1 MQLPALSV
9 QTFEKAR
16 ALFLQKRFLEARER
30 IEVYRRTVR
39 YEAIARHDRRDGG
52 PVSASAVVVSF
63 RTGPALFDCL
73 DSLLNQNRRDF
84 EIILVDNGGNQ
95 ELLPR
100 LAHYPLLHVFS
111 PANLLP
117 SEGRNI
123 GAHFAGSGNLLFLD
137 DDSIIHPFFV
147 DNAIRALTNSDF
159 PVLRGRILPRSPG
172 QGATMPF
179 HYDLGPHPLPAVL
192 STEGNM
198 AVQKDVFDRVGGFD
212 PLLFGSEGME
222 LNHRCMIHF
231 PGRYVSY
238 CPGMVI
244 YHDFASG
251 DRLQA
256 KKERQAL
263 TGEYLSRLYPGANL
277 LLRSYVNWYRSRPAE
292 SIKITL
298 KVLGDALKSPTSRK
312 RALFAHVI
320 RLICGGDL

>member
-1 MQLPALSV
+1 MRSIEL
-9 QTFEKAR
+9 FEKAR
-16 ALFLQKRFLEARER
+16 SLFLQKRFLEAREL
-30 IEVYRRTVR
+30 IEVYRKIVR
-39 YEAIARHDRRDGG
+39 YEDIARHDHRDGG
-52 PVSASAVVVSF
+52 AVSATAVVVSF
-63 RTGPALFDCL
+63 KTGPALFDCL

-95 ELLPR
+95 ELLSR

-111 PANLLP
+111 AANLLP

-123 GAHFAGSGNLLFLD
+123 GAHFARSGNLLFLD
-137 DDSIIHPFFV
+137 DDSLIHPSFV
-147 DNAIRALTNSDF
+147 DNAIQALKDRDL
-159 PVLRGRILPRSPG
+159 PVLRGRVLPKSSG
-172 QGATMPF
+172 QAANMPF
-179 HYDLGPHPLPAVL
+179 HYDLGPYPLPAVL

-212 PLLFGSEGME
+212 PLLFGCEGIE
-222 LNHRCMIHF
+222 LNHRCIINF

-256 KKERQAL
+256 KKKRQAL
-263 TGEYLSRLYPGANL
+263 TGAYLKRLYPGANL
-277 LLRSYVNWYRSRPAE
+277 LLHSYVNWYRSRPAE

-298 KVLGDALKSPTSRK
+298 KVIGEAIKSPMSRK
-312 RALFAHVI
+312 RLLFSRLT
-320 RLICGGDL
+320 RLISESCRL